1 MKTLIKCISL
11 IFIGICLLS
20 FHSIAQEYNLITNWE
35 FDDGMNGWQ
44 FWDGGADADAT
55 YELDDMGILSGDYSI
70 RWDVIDGGAEIWY
83 LQTYQ
88 SLPIYEGVEY
98 FVDFLI
104 AWEGPS
110 ELNLSFVWELAVDPY
125 TKYLQVDT
133 VLYDFSQSVQY
144 SFISDSTDETAN
156 FKIFVG
162 KNVDALVWID
172 KVYVSDVPLDD
183 SAVDSRLQ
191 SLPKNFTLE
200 QNHPNPFNPT
210 TTISYN
216 LCESGNIKLSVYN
229 ALGKEV
235 AELVND
241 YQVEGNHS
249 VTFDAR
255 DLPTGVYFNQLQV
268 DGVFSEIK
276 KMLFLK

>member
-1 MKTLIKCISL
+1 METLIKCISL